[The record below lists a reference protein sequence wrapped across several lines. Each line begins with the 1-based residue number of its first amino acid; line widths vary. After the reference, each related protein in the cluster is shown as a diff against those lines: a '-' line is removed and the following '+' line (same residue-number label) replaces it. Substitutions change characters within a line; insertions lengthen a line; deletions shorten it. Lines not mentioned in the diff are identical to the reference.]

1 VQVSTHKAD
10 HQSVPQQVLF
20 PVSGGRCLHFNLVKA
35 ADSGFDGVDG
45 DSLRNTGP
53 AHRAVTGTILEPH
66 PKAPGFIGAS
76 DPP

>member
-1 VQVSTHKAD
+1 MSC
-10 HQSVPQQVLF
+10 
-20 PVSGGRCLHFNLVKA
+20 GGCPHFNLVKP

-53 AHRAVTGTILEPH
+53 AHRAVTGMFLEPH